1 MDAGAA
7 GRNCVMLKWFFHR
20 ETRKMEQKYGYDATY
35 MHELT
40 DVSQSAFI
48 RFAMIQTAGGTFRGG
63 AAANAWFAAGIAGAL
78 VEDCGPCV
86 QIASDIAIEQ
96 GMGADIIKA
105 LLSGTPTDADAQLG
119 FDYGRALLLASENLD
134 DLREKIQAK
143 WGKRALMALTLRAM
157 TARNFPVIK
166 RAMGHAK
173 ICQRVRVGKDDIAV
187 NQALKV
193 A

>member
-1 MDAGAA
+1 
-7 GRNCVMLKWFFHR
+7 MLKWLFHR
-20 ETRKMEQKYGYDATY
+20 EARKMESKYGYDATY
-35 MHELT
+35 MHELA
-40 DVSQSAFI
+40 DLSESAFI

-96 GMGADIIKA
+96 GMNGEIIKQ
-105 LLSGTPTDADAQLG
+105 LLSGAPTDSDAQLG
-119 FDYGRALLLASENLD
+119 FDYARALLNGSDNLD
-134 DLREKIQAK
+134 DLRERIEKK
-143 WGKRALMALTLRAM
+143 WGKPALMALTLRAM

-166 RAMGHAK
+166 RALGHAK
-173 ICQRVRVGKDDIAV
+173 TCQKIRIGNADIAV